1 MKTQMSSD
9 KMTWLQNT
17 GKAKNLENSDTEKV
31 GMRRGLKKKRINLNS
46 E

>member
-9 KMTWLQNT
+9 KVTWLQNI
-17 GKAKNLENSDTEKV
+17 GKAKKLENSDTQKV
-31 GMRRGLKKKRINLNS
+31 GLRLGLKKRINLKS

>member
-9 KMTWLQNT
+9 KVTWLQNT
-17 GKAKNLENSDTEKV
+17 GKAKKLETSDTQKV
-31 GMRRGLKKKRINLNS
+31 GRLEMKKKRMNLKS